1 MSFLDWPREP
11 SRPNRVSNRLRQRV
25 ATELI
30 TVFSVAF
37 PTVTYSLI
45 WDSMLINAQAWRLG
59 MTRNVFLYGG
69 LVRHP
74 LIKRA
79 GLALALA
86 HETGHHLGGEPR
98 DVDLK
103 WMTWQGQADYWAA
116 RVGMPAVF
124 GADAPTLTLQGARQ
138 IGLLERQLS
147 ANPDAIIS
155 DLPHAIRL
163 QIYTA
168 ALHGEELPACAKEA
182 YRLEYNRLLGG

>member
-1 MSFLDWPREP
+1 
-11 SRPNRVSNRLRQRV
+11 
-25 ATELI
+25 
-30 TVFSVAF
+30 
-37 PTVTYSLI
+37 
-45 WDSMLINAQAWRLG
+45 
-59 MTRNVFLYGG
+59 
-69 LVRHP
+69 
-74 LIKRA
+74 
-79 GLALALA
+79 
-86 HETGHHLGGEPR
+86 
-98 DVDLK
+98 
-103 WMTWQGQADYWAA
+103 MTWQGQADYWAA